1 MQITSINNQTFQA
14 RKLVPIAE
22 YTGKILKLT
31 PKDKEKIAKLM
42 GKKSELTLELVSI
55 DRLLEKKKT
64 IIESSS
70 LFERR
75 CVIENEIRILEDKI
89 KEIKLE
95 RAKKQNSKIDLMV

>member
-1 MQITSINNQTFQA
+1 MTYEEKVMT
-14 RKLVPIAE
+14 
-22 YTGKILKLT
+22 
-31 PKDKEKIAKLM
+31 KDKEKIAKLM